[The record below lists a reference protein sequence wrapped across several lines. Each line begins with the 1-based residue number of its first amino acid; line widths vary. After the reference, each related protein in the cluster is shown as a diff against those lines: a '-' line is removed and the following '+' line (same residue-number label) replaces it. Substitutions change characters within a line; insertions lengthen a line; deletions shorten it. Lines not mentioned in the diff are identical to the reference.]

1 MRTRRVDLETQILRE
16 ARAFRDSCDDGL
28 GLAANTGAY
37 QAWLALSRSLDEYDG
52 LVPDD
57 IRTRAHVANADSQT
71 TAHLAAELIVPDQE
85 SIRYDLL
92 MQYRVRVVAFGQND
106 DLASGLTDSEMEFV
120 LRKPHETVSSA
131 RNWLMHAG
139 FIHDSGVKRRNP
151 SKRPAIV
158 WTLTPAGLRAL
169 DVAAAA

>member
-1 MRTRRVDLETQILRE
+1 MRTKRVELEADIVRL
-16 ARAFRDSCDDGL
+16 ARLFRDSCDDGI

-37 QAWLALSRSLDEYDG
+37 QCWLALSRTLDEYDG
-52 LVPDD
+52 LTPDD
-57 IRTRAHVANADSQT
+57 IRTRAHVANTDAPE
-71 TAHLAAELIVPDQE
+71 TAHAAAELILPEQW
-85 SIRYDLL
+85 SIRWDLL
-92 MQYRVRVVAFGQND
+92 MQYRSRVVIFFGD
-106 DLASGLTDSEMEFV
+106 SGGLDGLSDSEMEHA
-120 LRKPHETVSSA
+120 LKKPHTTVSSA

-139 FIHDSGVKRRNP
+139 FVHDSGIKRRTP